1 LRREQMLCSH
11 ATIIRY
17 QPPTAIRYSPAAERT
32 VTVTR
37 RNNFLGRRR

>member
-1 LRREQMLCSH
+1 MFYSH

-17 QPPTAIRYSPAAERT
+17 LTPTAIRYSPAAERT

-37 RNNFLGRRR
+37 RHNFLGWRR